1 MWRTNGKRPGAA
13 SSTNGPCHYY
23 LRTGTCGFGSRCKF
37 SHDTGNKPD
46 RREQGQ
52 WQTSNASPD
61 DPPANARRIDGRTA
75 NASSR
80 ARNPERERLFQWKR
94 LRPQPRQVSLL
105 WDDTTSN
112 FFRTALSLV
121 EQDVSLAQEVVKEMA
136 ADGRLPLVRDVIEG
150 VASAKTPE
158 DESLLWESR
167 ISPLFRVLLH
177 PTVVDSVVL
186 EQETAMLYRLLLG
199 VDATRLK
206 TLFNFVFDVVD
217 RWYELPFEDTGVSAM
232 EALALSCGVLA
243 KVINTSTSNI
253 VNALFHPIVEGIK
266 LRLDVFGN
274 KDSDFHT
281 LQATRHLEYV
291 CRRLGIG
298 HTLVDAVHISA
309 SSGAM
314 AEFTLSQDLPGKLSK
329 RRERH
334 DNDHQDISD
343 IKLMPTH
350 QEIMSSRDEYLP
362 VANPAQHHLQG
373 LRGLLDRHFR
383 LLREDTLQ
391 DLRSAIRTTVESNVK
406 MRDVRTRVVAYDNAF
421 AVDMAFDRWSG
432 LEFIVQ
438 IDQPRPTIGLD
449 KLQRGTWWTGKRLMD
464 GALVCIVDEVGGIF
478 FFQVSRSTIRTPKDG
493 SQQGQGDDQEE
504 HKNEAPRYSLLDDKT
519 HAYVHLHLV
528 DTGIDEIKRSLR
540 WFKTMQVV
548 RQHRR
553 LLEFPSVLL
562 ASFTPPLKA
571 LQNMSKTLDLPFQ
584 DLLTLRAGSRPADNP
599 PPLYSR
605 RPGFSFDLSCLTNDG
620 RKLLYTPGDAINPS
634 RLSRHSSL
642 DKTQSEAILNS
653 LGRSFALIQ
662 GPPGTGKSYT
672 GEALIKVLL
681 ANKSKA
687 RLGPIICVCYTNHAL
702 DQLLEHLLDGG
713 VQNIIRIGSRSKS
726 DRLAPVNLRAVARD
740 MTRTAAEGQAL
751 YKSVETLDGDTDQI
765 RDTLSNFIFSKD
777 NEKIRHHLAE
787 RYPAQYE
794 ELMGPTLPNFEDEG
808 EGWQTVSYSRG
819 NVFKK
824 WLAGGLSTNATRPL
838 RHLRHL
844 KLSELYH
851 QERILLYQGW
861 LDEVLR
867 GEIDSLSNMH
877 KVYQEHKDNN
887 SKIRSS
893 IDLRCL
899 QEANIIGVTTTGLAT
914 NLDLL
919 RRVHGKV
926 FVCEEAGEVLE
937 AHLLT
942 ALLPTIEH
950 AILIGDHLQLRP
962 QIQDWRLQRAN
973 PAGVKYSLDV
983 SLFERLV
990 QPLPNV
996 PRIPFSVL
1004 DTQRRM
1010 HPSIAELVRSTLYP
1024 SLSDSENV
1032 QDYPEIP
1039 GMARRLFW
1047 LHHESPESGGKSD
1060 QDSAETSYSNDLE
1073 IELVSALVSHLLRQ
1087 GVYKSGEIAVLTPY
1101 LGQLNKLRQ
1110 KLSSVMQ
1117 IVINDRDMDDLA
1129 EMEPASTSQGS
1140 LMIVR
1145 QAAKTNALSGV
1156 RAATVDNFQG
1166 EEANVV
1172 IISLVRSN
1180 NDNRCGFLS
1189 TSNRIN
1195 VLLSRAKHGM
1205 YIIGNSHTSSHVPMW
1220 AQVTEI
1226 LQNGGNFGN
1235 RLELQCPRHPQNK
1248 SFVSQPEDFLR
1259 FSPDGG
1265 CKLRCD
1271 RRLAC
1276 GHACTGPC
1284 HSDHLHN
1291 AIKCLEDCVRPKE
1304 NCDHPC
1310 RRRCG
1315 EPCDKLC
1322 TEVLHG
1328 VGLKLPCGHT
1338 LDTVACW
1345 KAQDPSVIKCVVQ
1358 VDKVVPGCAHAVKVS
1373 CHVDVTR
1380 DSYLCRTECGFQRPC
1395 GHACKSLCSACRIR
1409 KDGKVVEE
1417 DHKACRQTCGR
1428 SYTSCSH
1435 SCRAACHGDELCPPC
1450 SSPCQNQCVHSKCG
1464 KKCHEPCPP
1473 CAEETCPSSC
1483 PHSKCTMPC
1492 AAPCDWIPCTKRC
1505 AEVLKCGHQCPSV
1518 CGERCP
1524 AERYCQTCAAD
1535 DIKNRVVDLI
1545 LMDDY
1550 RSVDLD
1556 EEPCIFPDCGHFYT
1570 YTTMDG
1576 QMGLR
1581 DLYDASPEGVPTAVK
1596 SGSHPFSVTNIKVC
1610 PDCRGSLRN
1619 ISRYGRIVRRGL
1631 LDESTRKFISWAHS
1645 VKQKLTDAFFA
1656 AQDNLQ
1662 KMEKNKFS
1670 FPTTQLGF
1678 PMAQSTFA
1686 LRGSRQ
1692 QQMTHLFK
1700 LTGNTRHAVLK
1711 TLRHQIAD
1719 FLGSVRKE
1727 EQPYQR
1733 VAHLVWHVNK
1743 RRQTSDYSFDE
1754 SAIQM
1759 GGYLDAMTLS
1769 LRCDLL
1775 LVSDYISLCCNTTD
1789 NDSDGA
1795 KSASIDP
1802 MPYIKDCKQLI
1813 ENARMRNYSRLEVE
1827 GHICLAMFCYFAPP
1841 DEAEPTTDAPEAPE
1855 AENSSTKASMI
1866 KLGDGHLLEA
1876 EKIIKANPSA
1886 ATLAFEVETA
1896 RRMLHDGVFYSEV
1909 STDEMRAVYAAMSK
1923 EFSGTGHWYTCRNG
1937 HPFTIGECG
1946 MAMQQTVCPECNAP
1960 VGGRNHSS
1968 AEGVR
1973 HAAEIDALARG
1984 IDRMGL

>member
-1 MWRTNGKRPGAA
+1 MWKNGRNRPGPA
-13 SSTNGPCHYY
+13 SSTNGPCSYY
-23 LRTGTCGFGSRCKF
+23 LRTGTCGYGPRCRF
-37 SHDTGNKPD
+37 SHDTGNEPG
-46 RREQGQ
+46 RGEQGQ
-52 WQTSNASPD
+52 WRISNPSPD
-61 DPPANARRIDGRTA
+61 DSPANVGRLDGRIA
-75 NASSR
+75 NAPSR

-112 FFRTALSLV
+112 FFRTAISLV
-121 EQDVSLAQEVVKEMA
+121 EQDVSLAQEVVKEIA

-150 VASAKTPE
+150 AASARTPE
-158 DESLLWESR
+158 AKALLWESR

-186 EQETAMLYRLLLG
+186 EQETAVLYRLLLG

-217 RWYELPFEDTGVSAM
+217 HWYELPFEDTPVSAM

-243 KVINTSTSNI
+243 KVINTSTLNI

-281 LQATRHLEYV
+281 LQATRHLDYV
-291 CRRLGIG
+291 YRRLGIG
-298 HTLVDAVHISA
+298 QTLVNAVHISA
-309 SSGAM
+309 SSGAV

-383 LLREDTLQ
+383 LLREDTLH
-391 DLRSAIRTTVESNVK
+391 DLRSAIRTTVESNAKV
-406 MRDVRTRVVAYDNAF
+406 RDIRTRVVAYDNAF
-421 AVDMAFDRWSG
+421 AVDMTFDRWSG
-432 LEFIVQ
+432 LEFIIQ
-438 IDQPRPTIGLD
+438 IDQPRLTRGLD
-449 KLQRGTWWTGKRLMD
+449 KLQRGTWWAGKRLMD

-478 FFQVSRSTIRTPKDG
+478 FFQVSKSTIRTPKDEN
-493 SQQGQGDDQEE
+493 QQGQGEKQEE
-504 HKNEAPRYSLLDDKT
+504 NKNDAPRYSLLDDEN

-540 WFKTMQVV
+540 WFKTMQIV

-553 LLEFPSVLL
+553 LLEFPSILL

-584 DLLTLRAGSRPADNP
+584 DLLTLRAGSRTADNP

-605 RPGFSFDLSCLTNDG
+605 RPDFSFNLSCLSTDG
-620 RKLLYTPGDAINPS
+620 RELSYTPGDAINPS

-653 LGRSFALIQ
+653 LRRSFALIQ

-687 RLGPIICVCYTNHAL
+687 KLGPIMCVCYTNHAL

-740 MTRTAAEGQAL
+740 MTRTAAESRAL
-751 YKSVETLDGDTDQI
+751 YKSVETLDGDTEQI
-765 RDTLSNFIFSKD
+765 RGTLSDFIFSRD
-777 NEKIRHHLAE
+777 NERIRLHLAE
-787 RYPAQYE
+787 HYPAQHE
-794 ELMGPTLPNFEDEG
+794 ELMGPTLPNFDDE
-808 EGWQTVSYSRG
+808 EEEWQTVFHSRG

-824 WLAGGLSTNATRPL
+824 WLAGGAPTNTTRPL
-838 RHLRHL
+838 WRLRQL
-844 KLSELYH
+844 KLADLYH
-851 QERILLYQGW
+851 QERILLYQEW
-861 LDEVLR
+861 LNEVLR
-867 GEIDSLSNMH
+867 GEIGSLSNMH
-877 KVYQEHKDNN
+877 KVYQEHKENN
-887 SKIRSS
+887 NKIRSS

-926 FVCEEAGEVLE
+926 LVCEEAGEVLE

-990 QPLPNV
+990 QPPPNV
-996 PRIPFSVL
+996 PSIPFSVL

-1039 GMARRLFW
+1039 GLARRLFW

-1060 QDSAETSYSNDLE
+1060 QDSVETSYSNNFE

-1129 EMEPASTSQGS
+1129 EMEPASAAQGS
-1140 LMIVR
+1140 FTNVGL
-1145 QAAKTNALSGV
+1145 AAKTNALSGV

-1235 RLELQCPRHPQNK
+1235 RLELQCPRHLQNK

-1291 AIKCLEDCVRPKE
+1291 AIKCLEDCARPKV

-1322 TEVLHG
+1322 TEVLRG

-1345 KAQDPSVIKCVVQ
+1345 KAQDPSVIQCVVQ

-1380 DSYLCRTECGFQRPC
+1380 DSYLCRSECGFRRPC
-1395 GHACKSLCSACRIR
+1395 GHALWQEMPRALRAMRRGGVSILVPTFKVHYALRRSLRLDSLHQAVYRGIEVR
-1409 KDGKVVEE
+1409 
-1417 DHKACRQTCGR
+1417 
-1428 SYTSCSH
+1428 TS
-1435 SCRAACHGDELCPPC
+1435 
-1450 SSPCQNQCVHSKCG
+1450 
-1464 KKCHEPCPP
+1464 
-1473 CAEETCPSSC
+1473 
-1483 PHSKCTMPC
+1483 M
-1492 AAPCDWIPCTKRC
+1492 
-1505 AEVLKCGHQCPSV
+1505 
-1518 CGERCP
+1518 
-1524 AERYCQTCAAD
+1524 
-1535 DIKNRVVDLI
+1535 VVDLI

-1550 RSVDLD
+1550 VSVDLD
-1556 EEPCIFPDCGHFYT
+1556 KEPCIFPDCGHFYT

-1581 DLYDASPEGVPTAVK
+1581 DLYEVSPEGVPTAVK

-1619 ISRYGRIVRRGL
+1619 VSRYGRIVRRGL

-1678 PMAQSTFA
+1678 PMPQSAFA

-1711 TLRHQIAD
+1711 TLRNQIAN

-1759 GGYLDAMTLS
+1759 GGMLDAMTLS

-1775 LVSDYISLCCNTTD
+1775 LVSDYISLCRNMTD

-1802 MPYIKDCKQLI
+1802 MPYIKDCQRLI
-1813 ENARMRNYSRLEVE
+1813 ETARMRNYSRLQVE

-1841 DEAEPTTDAPEAPE
+1841 DDAKPTTDAPEAPK
-1855 AENSSTKASMI
+1855 AENSSTKESMI
-1866 KLGDGHLLEA
+1866 KLGEDHLLEA

-1886 ATLAFEVETA
+1886 ATMASEVETA
-1896 RRMLHDGVFYSEV
+1896 RRMLCDGVFYSEV

-1973 HAAEIDALARG
+1973 HAVEIDELARG
-1984 IDRMGL
+1984 IGRMGF

>member
-1 MWRTNGKRPGAA
+1 
-13 SSTNGPCHYY
+13 
-23 LRTGTCGFGSRCKF
+23 
-37 SHDTGNKPD
+37 
-46 RREQGQ
+46 
-52 WQTSNASPD
+52 
-61 DPPANARRIDGRTA
+61 
-75 NASSR
+75 
-80 ARNPERERLFQWKR
+80 
-94 LRPQPRQVSLL
+94 
-105 WDDTTSN
+105 
-112 FFRTALSLV
+112 
-121 EQDVSLAQEVVKEMA
+121 MA

-150 VASAKTPE
+150 AASARTPE
-158 DESLLWESR
+158 AKALLWESR

-186 EQETAMLYRLLLG
+186 EQETAVLYRLLLG

-217 RWYELPFEDTGVSAM
+217 HWYELPFEDTPVSAM

-243 KVINTSTSNI
+243 KVINTSTLNI

-281 LQATRHLEYV
+281 LQATRHLDYV
-291 CRRLGIG
+291 YRRLGIG
-298 HTLVDAVHISA
+298 QTLVDAVHISA
-309 SSGAM
+309 SSGAV

-383 LLREDTLQ
+383 LLREDTLH

-406 MRDVRTRVVAYDNAF
+406 VRDIRTRVVAYDNAF
-421 AVDMAFDRWSG
+421 AVDMTFDRWSG
-432 LEFIVQ
+432 LEFIIQ
-438 IDQPRPTIGLD
+438 IDQPRPTRGLD
-449 KLQRGTWWTGKRLMD
+449 KLQRGTWWAGKKLMD

-478 FFQVSRSTIRTPKDG
+478 FFQVSKSTIRTPKDET
-493 SQQGQGDDQEE
+493 QQGQGNNQGEDKSD
-504 HKNEAPRYSLLDDKT
+504 APRYSLLDDEN

-540 WFKTMQVV
+540 WFKTMQIV
-548 RQHRR
+548 RQHHR
-553 LLEFPSVLL
+553 LLEFPSILL

-584 DLLTLRAGSRPADNP
+584 DLLTLRAGSRTADNP

-605 RPGFSFDLSCLTNDG
+605 RPDFSFNLSCLSTDG
-620 RKLLYTPGDAINPS
+620 RELSYTPGDAINPS

-642 DKTQSEAILNS
+642 DRTQSEAILNS
-653 LGRSFALIQ
+653 LRRSFALIQ

-687 RLGPIICVCYTNHAL
+687 KLGPIMCVCYTNHAL

-740 MTRTAAEGQAL
+740 MTRTAAESRAL
-751 YKSVETLDGDTDQI
+751 YKSVETVDGDTEQI
-765 RDTLSNFIFSKD
+765 RGTLSDFIFSRD
-777 NEKIRHHLAE
+777 NEKIRLHLAQH
-787 RYPAQYE
+787 YPAQHE
-794 ELMGPTLPNFEDEG
+794 ELMGPTLPKFDDEKG
-808 EGWQTVSYSRG
+808 RWQTVDYSRG

-824 WLAGGLSTNATRPL
+824 WLAGGAPTNTTRPL
-838 RHLRHL
+838 RRLRQL
-844 KLSELYH
+844 KLADLYH
-851 QERILLYQGW
+851 QERILLYQEW

-877 KVYQEHKDNN
+877 KVYQEHKENN
-887 SKIRSS
+887 NKIRSS

-926 FVCEEAGEVLE
+926 LVCEEAGEVLE

-942 ALLPTIEH
+942 ALLPTVEH

-990 QPLPNV
+990 QPPPNV
-996 PRIPFSVL
+996 PSIPFSVL

-1039 GMARRLFW
+1039 GLARRLFW

-1060 QDSAETSYSNDLE
+1060 QDSVETSYSNNFE

-1129 EMEPASTSQGS
+1129 EMEPASAAQGS
-1140 LMIVR
+1140 FTNVG

-1235 RLELQCPRHPQNK
+1235 RLELQCPRHLQNK

-1291 AIKCLEDCVRPKE
+1291 AIKCLEDCARPQV

-1322 TEVLHG
+1322 TEVLRG

-1345 KAQDPSVIKCVVQ
+1345 KAQDPSLIQCVVQ

-1373 CHVDVTR
+1373 CHVNVTR
-1380 DSYLCRTECGFQRPC
+1380 DSYPCRSECGFRRPC
-1395 GHACKSLCSACRIR
+1395 GHACKSLCSACRVR

-1435 SCRAACHGDELCPPC
+1435 SCRAACHSDEVCPPC
-1450 SSPCQNQCVHSKCG
+1450 PSPCQNQCAHSKCG
-1464 KKCHEPCPP
+1464 KKCHEPCAP
-1473 CAEETCPSSC
+1473 CAEEACPSSC

-1505 AEVLKCGHQCPSV
+1505 TEVLKCGHQCPSV

-1524 AERYCQTCAAD
+1524 AEKYCQTCAAD

-1550 RSVDLD
+1550 VSVDLD

-1581 DLYDASPEGVPTAVK
+1581 DLYDVSPEGVPTAVK
-1596 SGSHPFSVTNIKVC
+1596 SGSHPFSVTDIKVC

-1678 PMAQSTFA
+1678 PMPQSVFA

-1711 TLRHQIAD
+1711 TLRNQIAN
-1719 FLGSVRKE
+1719 FLRSVRKE

-1759 GGYLDAMTLS
+1759 GGVLDAMTLS

-1775 LVSDYISLCCNTTD
+1775 LVSDYISLCRNMTD
-1789 NDSDGA
+1789 NDSGGA
-1795 KSASIDP
+1795 ESASIDP

-1813 ENARMRNYSRLEVE
+1813 ETARMRNYSRLEVE

-1841 DEAEPTTDAPEAPE
+1841 DDAKPTTDAPEAPK
-1855 AENSSTKASMI
+1855 AENSPTKESMI
-1866 KLGDGHLLEA
+1866 KLGEDHLLEA

-1886 ATLAFEVETA
+1886 ATMASEVETA

-1909 STDEMRAVYAAMSK
+1909 SNDEMRAVYAAMSK
-1923 EFSGTGHWYTCRNG
+1923 EFLGTGHWYTCRNG

-1973 HAAEIDALARG
+1973 HAVEIDALARG
-1984 IDRMGL
+1984 IGTMGF

>member
-1 MWRTNGKRPGAA
+1 
-13 SSTNGPCHYY
+13 
-23 LRTGTCGFGSRCKF
+23 
-37 SHDTGNKPD
+37 
-46 RREQGQ
+46 
-52 WQTSNASPD
+52 
-61 DPPANARRIDGRTA
+61 
-75 NASSR
+75 
-80 ARNPERERLFQWKR
+80 
-94 LRPQPRQVSLL
+94 
-105 WDDTTSN
+105 
-112 FFRTALSLV
+112 
-121 EQDVSLAQEVVKEMA
+121 MA

-150 VASAKTPE
+150 AALARTPE
-158 DESLLWESR
+158 AKALLWESR

-186 EQETAMLYRLLLG
+186 EQETAVLYRLLLG

-217 RWYELPFEDTGVSAM
+217 HWYELPFEDTAVSAM
-232 EALALSCGVLA
+232 EALGLSCGVLV

-266 LRLDVFGN
+266 LRLDVSGN

-281 LQATRHLEYV
+281 LQATRHLDYV
-291 CRRLGIG
+291 YRRLGLG
-298 HTLVDAVHISA
+298 QTLVDAVHISA
-309 SSGAM
+309 SSGAV

-383 LLREDTLQ
+383 LLREDTLH
-391 DLRSAIRTTVESNVK
+391 DLRSAIRTTVESNAKV
-406 MRDVRTRVVAYDNAF
+406 RDIRTRVVAYDNAF
-421 AVDMAFDRWSG
+421 AVDMTFDRWSG
-432 LEFIVQ
+432 LEFIIQ
-438 IDQPRPTIGLD
+438 IDQPRPTRGLD
-449 KLQRGTWWTGKRLMD
+449 KLQRGTWWAGKRLMD

-478 FFQVSRSTIRTPKDG
+478 FFQVSKSTIRTPKDEN
-493 SQQGQGDDQEE
+493 QQGQGDNQEE
-504 HKNEAPRYSLLDDKT
+504 NKNDAPRYSLLDDEN

-540 WFKTMQVV
+540 WFKTMQIV

-553 LLEFPSVLL
+553 LLEFPSILL

-584 DLLTLRAGSRPADNP
+584 DLLTLRAGSRTADNP

-605 RPGFSFDLSCLTNDG
+605 RPDFSFNLSCLSTDG
-620 RKLLYTPGDAINPS
+620 RKLSYTPGDAINPS

-653 LGRSFALIQ
+653 LRRSFALIQ

-687 RLGPIICVCYTNHAL
+687 KLGPIMCVCYTNHAL

-740 MTRTAAEGQAL
+740 MTRTAAESRAL
-751 YKSVETLDGDTDQI
+751 YKSVETLDSDTEQI
-765 RDTLSNFIFSKD
+765 RDTLSDFIFSRD
-777 NEKIRHHLAE
+777 NEKIRLHLAE
-787 RYPAQYE
+787 HYPAQHE
-794 ELMGPTLPNFEDEG
+794 ELMGPTLPNFDDE
-808 EGWQTVSYSRG
+808 EERWQTVSYSRG

-824 WLAGGLSTNATRPL
+824 WLAGGAPTNTTRPL
-838 RHLRHL
+838 RRLRQL
-844 KLSELYH
+844 KLADLYH
-851 QERILLYQGW
+851 QERILLYQEW

-877 KVYQEHKDNN
+877 KVYQEHKENN
-887 SKIRSS
+887 NKIRSS

-926 FVCEEAGEVLE
+926 LVCEEAGEVLE

-990 QPLPNV
+990 QPPPNV
-996 PRIPFSVL
+996 PSIPFSVL

-1039 GMARRLFW
+1039 GLARRLFW

-1060 QDSAETSYSNDLE
+1060 QDSVETSYSNNFE

-1117 IVINDRDMDDLA
+1117 IVINDRDMNDLA
-1129 EMEPASTSQGS
+1129 EMEPASAAQGS
-1140 LMIVR
+1140 FTNVG

-1235 RLELQCPRHPQNK
+1235 RLELQCPRHLQNK

-1291 AIKCLEDCVRPKE
+1291 AIKCLEDCARPKA

-1322 TEVLHG
+1322 TEVLRG

-1345 KAQDPSVIKCVVQ
+1345 KARDPSLIQCVVQ

-1373 CHVDVTR
+1373 CHVNVTR
-1380 DSYLCRTECGFQRPC
+1380 DSYPCRSECGFRRPC
-1395 GHACKSLCSACRIR
+1395 GHACKSLCSACRVR
-1409 KDGKVVEE
+1409 KDSKVVEE

-1435 SCRAACHGDELCPPC
+1435 SCRAACHSDEVCPPC
-1450 SSPCQNQCVHSKCG
+1450 PSPCQNQCVHSKCG
-1464 KKCHEPCPP
+1464 KKCHEPCAP
-1473 CAEETCPSSC
+1473 CAEEACPSSC

-1505 AEVLKCGHQCPSV
+1505 IEVLKCGHQCPSV

-1524 AERYCQTCAAD
+1524 AEKYCQTCAAD

-1550 RSVDLD
+1550 GSVDLD

-1581 DLYDASPEGVPTAVK
+1581 DLYDVSPEGVPTAVK

-1670 FPTTQLGF
+1670 FPTTQS
-1678 PMAQSTFA
+1678 AFA

-1711 TLRHQIAD
+1711 TLRNQIAN

-1759 GGYLDAMTLS
+1759 GGMLDAMTLS

-1775 LVSDYISLCCNTTD
+1775 LVSDYISLCRNMTD

-1802 MPYIKDCKQLI
+1802 MPYIRDCKQLI
-1813 ENARMRNYSRLEVE
+1813 ETARKRNYSRLEVE

-1841 DEAEPTTDAPEAPE
+1841 DDAKPTTDAPEAPK
-1855 AENSSTKASMI
+1855 AENSSTKESMI
-1866 KLGDGHLLEA
+1866 KLGEDHLLEA

-1886 ATLAFEVETA
+1886 ATMASEVETA
-1896 RRMLHDGVFYSEV
+1896 RRMLRDGVFYSEV
-1909 STDEMRAVYAAMSK
+1909 SADEMRAVYAAMSK
-1923 EFSGTGHWYTCRNG
+1923 EFLGTGHWYTCRNG

-1973 HAAEIDALARG
+1973 HAVEIDALAHG
-1984 IDRMGL
+1984 IGRMGF

>member
-1 MWRTNGKRPGAA
+1 MTRISFDGHGETHRRGSDFPGNYQIKFDGLPDRNLVDAKQEVTSQWDIAKLRRVERANVGLVVYWIRKELLSSLAPEAA
-13 SSTNGPCHYY
+13 DAPRLAGEQGNKMDRESADNSSLTYIWLSIDGWKGIQMAYLAYQQQGPVVGDIHVC
-23 LRTGTCGFGSRCKF
+23 
-37 SHDTGNKPD
+37 NKPD
-46 RREQGQ
+46 RGEQGQ
-52 WQTSNASPD
+52 WRISNPSPD
-61 DPPANARRIDGRTA
+61 HPPAIARRIDGRTA
-75 NASSR
+75 NAPSR

-112 FFRTALSLV
+112 FFRTAISLV

-150 VASAKTPE
+150 VASARTPE
-158 DESLLWESR
+158 AKALLWESR

-186 EQETAMLYRLLLG
+186 EQETAVLYRLLLG

-217 RWYELPFEDTGVSAM
+217 HWCELPFEDTAVSAM

-281 LQATRHLEYV
+281 LQATRHLDYV
-291 CRRLGIG
+291 YRRLGIG
-298 HTLVDAVHISA
+298 QTLVDAVHISA
-309 SSGAM
+309 SSGAV

-383 LLREDTLQ
+383 LLREDTLH

-406 MRDVRTRVVAYDNAF
+406 VRDIRTRVVAYDNAF
-421 AVDMAFDRWSG
+421 AVDMTFDRWSG
-432 LEFIVQ
+432 VEFVIQ
-438 IDQPRPTIGLD
+438 IDQPRPTRGLD
-449 KLQRGTWWTGKRLMD
+449 KLQRGTWWAGKRLMD

-478 FFQVSRSTIRTPKDG
+478 FFQVSKSTIRTPKDEN
-493 SQQGQGDDQEE
+493 QPGQGDIQEE
-504 HKNEAPRYSLLDDKT
+504 NKNDAPRYSLLDDEN

-540 WFKTMQVV
+540 WFKTMQIV

-553 LLEFPSVLL
+553 LLEFPSILL

-584 DLLTLRAGSRPADNP
+584 GLLTLRAGSRTADNP

-605 RPGFSFDLSCLTNDG
+605 RPDFSFNLSCLSTDG
-620 RKLLYTPGDAINPS
+620 RELSYTPGDAINPS

-653 LGRSFALIQ
+653 LRRSFALIQ

-687 RLGPIICVCYTNHAL
+687 KLGPIMCVCYTNHAL

-740 MTRTAAEGQAL
+740 MTRTAAESRAL
-751 YKSVETLDGDTDQI
+751 YKSVETLDGDTEQI
-765 RDTLSNFIFSKD
+765 RGTLSDFIFSRD
-777 NEKIRHHLAE
+777 NEKIRLHLAQH
-787 RYPAQYE
+787 YPAQHE
-794 ELMGPTLPNFEDEG
+794 ELMGPTLPNFDDEK
-808 EGWQTVSYSRG
+808 ERWQTVDYSRG

-824 WLAGGLSTNATRPL
+824 WLAGGAPTNTTRPL
-838 RHLRHL
+838 RRLRQL
-844 KLSELYH
+844 KLADLYH
-851 QERILLYQGW
+851 QERILLYQEW

-877 KVYQEHKDNN
+877 KVYQEHKENN
-887 SKIRSS
+887 NKIRSS

-926 FVCEEAGEVLE
+926 LVCEEAGEVLE

-942 ALLPTIEH
+942 ALLPTVEH

-973 PAGVKYSLDV
+973 PAGFKYSLDV

-990 QPLPNV
+990 QPPPNV
-996 PRIPFSVL
+996 PSIPFSVL

-1039 GMARRLFW
+1039 GLARRLFW

-1060 QDSAETSYSNDLE
+1060 QDSVETSYSNNFE

-1129 EMEPASTSQGS
+1129 EMEPASAAQGS
-1140 LMIVR
+1140 FTNVG

-1235 RLELQCPRHPQNK
+1235 RLELQCPRHLQNK
-1248 SFVSQPEDFLR
+1248 GFVSQPEDFLR

-1265 CKLRCD
+1265 C
-1271 RRLAC
+1271 
-1276 GHACTGPC
+1276 
-1284 HSDHLHN
+1284 
-1291 AIKCLEDCVRPKE
+1291 
-1304 NCDHPC
+1304 
-1310 RRRCG
+1310 
-1315 EPCDKLC
+1315 
-1322 TEVLHG
+1322 
-1328 VGLKLPCGHT
+1328 
-1338 LDTVACW
+1338 
-1345 KAQDPSVIKCVVQ
+1345 
-1358 VDKVVPGCAHAVKVS
+1358 
-1373 CHVDVTR
+1373 
-1380 DSYLCRTECGFQRPC
+1380 
-1395 GHACKSLCSACRIR
+1395 
-1409 KDGKVVEE
+1409 
-1417 DHKACRQTCGR
+1417 
-1428 SYTSCSH
+1428 
-1435 SCRAACHGDELCPPC
+1435 
-1450 SSPCQNQCVHSKCG
+1450 
-1464 KKCHEPCPP
+1464 
-1473 CAEETCPSSC
+1473 
-1483 PHSKCTMPC
+1483 

-1505 AEVLKCGHQCPSV
+1505 TEILKCGHQCPSV

-1524 AERYCQTCAAD
+1524 AEKYCQTCAAD

-1550 RSVDLD
+1550 VSVDLD
-1556 EEPCIFPDCGHFYT
+1556 KEPCIFPDCGHFYT

-1581 DLYDASPEGVPTAVK
+1581 DLYDVSPEGVPTAVK

-1678 PMAQSTFA
+1678 PMSQSAFA

-1711 TLRHQIAD
+1711 TLRNQVTN

-1759 GGYLDAMTLS
+1759 GGMLDAMTLS

-1775 LVSDYISLCCNTTD
+1775 LVSDYISLCRNMTD

-1802 MPYIKDCKQLI
+1802 MPYIKDCQRLI
-1813 ENARMRNYSRLEVE
+1813 ETARMRNYSRLQVE

-1841 DEAEPTTDAPEAPE
+1841 DDAKPTTDAPEAPK
-1855 AENSSTKASMI
+1855 AENSSTKESMI
-1866 KLGDGHLLEA
+1866 KLGEDHLLEA

-1886 ATLAFEVETA
+1886 ATMASEVETA
-1896 RRMLHDGVFYSEV
+1896 RRMLCDGVFYSEV

-1973 HAAEIDALARG
+1973 HAVEIDALARG
-1984 IDRMGL
+1984 IGRMGF

>member
-1 MWRTNGKRPGAA
+1 MPQA
-13 SSTNGPCHYY
+13 
-23 LRTGTCGFGSRCKF
+23 
-37 SHDTGNKPD
+37 
-46 RREQGQ
+46 
-52 WQTSNASPD
+52 
-61 DPPANARRIDGRTA
+61 
-75 NASSR
+75 
-80 ARNPERERLFQWKR
+80 ERVTRS
-94 LRPQPRQVSLL
+94 VSLL

-112 FFRTALSLV
+112 FFQTAISLV
-121 EQDVSLAQEVVKEMA
+121 EQNAGLAQEVVKEMA
-136 ADGRLPLVRDVIEG
+136 DDGRLPLIRDVIEG
-150 VASAKTPE
+150 AASARTPE
-158 DESLLWESR
+158 DEVLLWESR
-167 ISPLFRVLLH
+167 ISPLLRVLLH

-186 EQETAMLYRLLLG
+186 EQETAVLYRLLLG

-206 TLFNFVFDVVD
+206 TLFNFIFHVVD
-217 RWYELPFEDTGVSAM
+217 HWAELPFENTGVSGM

-281 LQATRHLEYV
+281 LQAIRHLDYV

-298 HTLVDAVHISA
+298 QSLVDAVHVSA

-383 LLREDTLQ
+383 LLREDTLH
-391 DLRSAIRTTVESNVK
+391 DLRTAIRTTVESNVK
-406 MRDVRTRVVAYDNAF
+406 LRDVRTRVVAYDNAF
-421 AVDMAFDRWSG
+421 AVDMTFDRWSG
-432 LEFIVQ
+432 LEFIIQ
-438 IDQPRPTIGLD
+438 IDQPRPTRGLD
-449 KLQRGTWWTGKRLMD
+449 KLQRGTWWAGKRLMD
-464 GALVCIVDEVGGIF
+464 GALVCIVDDSGGVF
-478 FFQVSRSTIRTPKDG
+478 FFQVSRSTIRTPKDEN
-493 SQQGQGDDQEE
+493 QHGQGDDQEKD
-504 HKNEAPRYSLLDDKT
+504 KNEAPRYSLLDDAN
-519 HAYVHLHLV
+519 HAYVYLHLA
-528 DTGIDEIKRSLR
+528 DTSIDETKRSLR
-540 WFKTMQVV
+540 WFKTMRVV

-553 LLEFPSVLL
+553 
-562 ASFTPPLKA
+562 
-571 LQNMSKTLDLPFQ
+571 
-584 DLLTLRAGSRPADNP
+584 
-599 PPLYSR
+599 
-605 RPGFSFDLSCLTNDG
+605 
-620 RKLLYTPGDAINPS
+620 
-634 RLSRHSSL
+634 
-642 DKTQSEAILNS
+642 
-653 LGRSFALIQ
+653 
-662 GPPGTGKSYT
+662 KSYT

-681 ANKSKA
+681 ANKSKVKF
-687 RLGPIICVCYTNHAL
+687 GPIMCVCYTNHAL

-740 MTRTAAEGQAL
+740 MTRTAAEGHAL
-751 YKSVETLDGDTDQI
+751 YKSVETLDGDTDEI
-765 RDTLSNFIFSKD
+765 RDTLSNFIFSRD
-777 NEKIRHHLAE
+777 NEKIRLHLAE
-787 RYPAQYE
+787 QYPAQYE
-794 ELMGPTLPNFEDEG
+794 ELMGPDLPDSDEEG

-824 WLAGGLSTNATRPL
+824 WLAGGLSTNMTRPL
-838 RHLRHL
+838 RRLRHL
-844 KLSELYH
+844 KLSDLYH
-851 QERILLYQGW
+851 QERILLYQEW
-861 LDEVLR
+861 LEEVLR
-867 GEIDSLSNMH
+867 GEIDSLSNLH
-877 KVYQEHKDNN
+877 KVYQGHKDNN

-926 FVCEEAGEVLE
+926 LVCEEAGEVLE

-990 QPLPNV
+990 QPPPNV
-996 PRIPFSVL
+996 PSIPFSVL

-1060 QDSAETSYSNDLE
+1060 KDSVETSYSNDFE
-1073 IELVSALVSHLLRQ
+1073 IEFVSALVSHLLRQ

-1110 KLSSVMQ
+1110 KLSSIMQ

-1129 EMEPASTSQGS
+1129 EMESASTSRHGS
-1140 LMIVR
+1140 STNVK

-1235 RLELQCPRHPQNK
+1235 R
-1248 SFVSQPEDFLR
+1248 
-1259 FSPDGG
+1259 
-1265 CKLRCD
+1265 
-1271 RRLAC
+1271 
-1276 GHACTGPC
+1276 
-1284 HSDHLHN
+1284 
-1291 AIKCLEDCVRPKE
+1291 
-1304 NCDHPC
+1304 
-1310 RRRCG
+1310 
-1315 EPCDKLC
+1315 
-1322 TEVLHG
+1322 
-1328 VGLKLPCGHT
+1328 
-1338 LDTVACW
+1338 
-1345 KAQDPSVIKCVVQ
+1345 
-1358 VDKVVPGCAHAVKVS
+1358 
-1373 CHVDVTR
+1373 
-1380 DSYLCRTECGFQRPC
+1380 
-1395 GHACKSLCSACRIR
+1395 
-1409 KDGKVVEE
+1409 
-1417 DHKACRQTCGR
+1417 
-1428 SYTSCSH
+1428 
-1435 SCRAACHGDELCPPC
+1435 
-1450 SSPCQNQCVHSKCG
+1450 
-1464 KKCHEPCPP
+1464 
-1473 CAEETCPSSC
+1473 
-1483 PHSKCTMPC
+1483 C

-1524 AERYCQTCAAD
+1524 DEKYCQTCAAD

-1550 RSVDLD
+1550 GSVDLD
-1556 EEPCIFPDCGHFYT
+1556 EEPCIFPDCGHFFT

-1581 DLYDASPEGVPTAVK
+1581 DLYEVSPEGVPTAVK
-1596 SGSHPFSVTNIKVC
+1596 SGSHPFSVTSIKVC

-1619 ISRYGRIVRRGL
+1619 ISR
-1631 LDESTRKFISWAHS
+1631 
-1645 VKQKLTDAFFA
+1645 
-1656 AQDNLQ
+1656 
-1662 KMEKNKFS
+1662 
-1670 FPTTQLGF
+1670 
-1678 PMAQSTFA
+1678 
-1686 LRGSRQ
+1686 
-1692 QQMTHLFK
+1692 
-1700 LTGNTRHAVLK
+1700 
-1711 TLRHQIAD
+1711 
-1719 FLGSVRKE
+1719 KE

-1733 VAHLVWHVNK
+1733 VAHLVCHVNK
-1743 RRQTSDYSFDE
+1743 RRQTSDYLFDE

-1775 LVSDYISLCCNTTD
+1775 LVSDYISLCRNTTD
-1789 NDSDGA
+1789 NDNDGA
-1795 KSASIDP
+1795 KSANIDP
-1802 MPYIKDCKQLI
+1802 VPYIGDCKRLI
-1813 ENARMRNYSRLEVE
+1813 ETARVRNYSRLEVE
-1827 GHICLAMFCYFAPP
+1827 GHIFLAMFCYFAPP
-1841 DEAEPTTDAPEAPE
+1841 DDTRPTDGAPEAPK
-1855 AENSSTKASMI
+1855 ARSSSAKASMI
-1866 KLGDGHLLEA
+1866 KLGEDHLLEA

-1886 ATLAFEVETA
+1886 AKLASEVEIA

-1923 EFSGTGHWYTCRNG
+1923 EFLGTGHWYTCRNG

-1984 IDRMGL
+1984 IGRMGF